1 MTTGVREMRFLLAG
15 PEGRILR
22 ALAAR
27 VPRSIRS
34 NHLTAIGTI
43 GAAAAGIA
51 YALTTYHPAW
61 LWVASLMLAV
71 NWLGDSLD
79 GTLARVRGTQ
89 RPKYGYYLDHVVD
102 AFSTAVIGLGIGL
115 SPYVNLGLALG
126 LVVVYLAL
134 SINVYLES
142 SVFGVF
148 KIAYGRI
155 GPTEVRLL
163 LVVATP
169 LTAQTVRGQL
179 TDSLTR
185 SPLPGAFLTLVDE
198 QGVERARSITNAA
211 GEFLITAP
219 AAGTYRLRSKR
230 IGFRP
235 YVSTALVLGA
245 GETSALNAAV
255 APIAVV
261 LSEVVVVGER
271 QCNVASG
278 GQGGASVGAVWEEIR
293 EALAAVAWTSRLPS
307 YWYDIA
313 HFQREL
319 TATARRQAG
328 RPDSVWRNIGYQAV
342 SFQSA
347 PPEELEARGFVVP
360 DAEGGWTY
368 WGPDAEALMS
378 SPFLRSHCFE

>member
-22 ALAAR
+22 ALGAR

-34 NHLTAIGTI
+34 THLTAIGTM
-43 GAAAAGIA
+43 GPAAAGIA

-61 LWVASLMLAV
+61 LWVASAMLVV

-163 LVVATP
+163 LVILNTMLAVAA
-169 LTAQTVRGQL
+169 LLQIKG
-179 TDSLTR
+179 
-185 SPLPGAFLTLVDE
+185 PLPVGVVVNWTLAILLTGMVVLFV
-198 QGVERARSITNAA
+198 GRFARN
-211 GEFLITAP
+211 L
-219 AAGTYRLRSKR
+219 YRLAQLEPPRIKWGEEKAQHAFFCPPRS
-230 IGFRP
+230 F
-235 YVSTALVLGA
+235 
-245 GETSALNAAV
+245 
-255 APIAVV
+255 
-261 LSEVVVVGER
+261 
-271 QCNVASG
+271 
-278 GQGGASVGAVWEEIR
+278 
-293 EALAAVAWTSRLPS
+293 
-307 YWYDIA
+307 
-313 HFQREL
+313 
-319 TATARRQAG
+319 
-328 RPDSVWRNIGYQAV
+328 
-342 SFQSA
+342 
-347 PPEELEARGFVVP
+347 
-360 DAEGGWTY
+360 
-368 WGPDAEALMS
+368 
-378 SPFLRSHCFE
+378 